1 MKKIFLIFALAIL
14 VFASCTDPSAEV
26 YNPEDGQIA
35 YFTGGTNKNYYVLDV
50 PNPEITVEVGVTIP
64 SSTDRTIAISV
75 DASTT
80 AKVDQYTIDNSTL
93 YIPANKYVGYI
104 KIKLAAFDSYS
115 QTVPAV
121 LVLNLNDVS
130 GAEVADFDNKYTLN
144 LYQFTPFVRDDM
156 LGTYSVV
163 EYETDENGV
172 EKKVESYES
181 EVTAGENDN
190 EVIMGN
196 IYNVDP
202 STQTTLILDDS
213 DPQDFKIK
221 FPPFLKNYLF
231 NGGDEYGDIFVE
243 GFTGKFSAGLKTLDF
258 TYSLRFSADNTG
270 AESTGTYRVHAEK
283 L

>member
-1 MKKIFLIFALAIL
+1 MKKIFLIFALILL

-50 PNPEITVEVGVTIP
+50 PNPEITVEVGVTVP
-64 SSTDRTIAISV
+64 SSADRTIAISV
-75 DASTT
+75 DASST
-80 AKVDQYTIDNSTL
+80 AKENQYTIDNTTL

-130 GAEVADFDNKYTLN
+130 GAVVADFDDKYTLN
-144 LYQFTPFVRDDM
+144 LFQFTPFVRDDM

-163 EYETDENGV
+163 EYETGEDGI
-172 EKKVESYES
+172 EKRVGSYES
-181 EVTAGENDN
+181 EVTAGQNDN
-190 EVIMGN
+190 EIIMGN
-196 IYNVDP
+196 IYDVDP
-202 STQTTLILDDS
+202 GTQTVLILDDT
-213 DPQDFKIK
+213 DPQNFKIK

-231 NGGDEYGDIFVE
+231 DGGDEYGDIFVE
-243 GFTGKFSAGLKTLDF
+243 GFPGKFSAGLKTLDF
-258 TYSLRFSADNTG
+258 SYCLRFSADNTG
-270 AESTGTYRVHAEK
+270 SSQTGTYRVHAEK